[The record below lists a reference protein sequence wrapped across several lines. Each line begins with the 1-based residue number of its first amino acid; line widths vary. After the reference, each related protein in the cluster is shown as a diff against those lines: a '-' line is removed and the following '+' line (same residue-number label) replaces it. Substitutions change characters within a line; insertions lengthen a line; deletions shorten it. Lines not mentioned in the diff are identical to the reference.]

1 MIVVKHTSKL
11 FKLFM
16 YRRLWPWAIKSS
28 WKSLCLAGKRWNTR
42 WYETLLITVSPSATW
57 RTSIHW
63 ASTQVGTNLWP
74 FSNHERLFLIIFV
87 KIFLFVLLHF
97 IKICMSL
104 SLILHIFEHTS
115 PVFWGVF
122 YFIFF
127 IKASA
132 EGSLCSDTQIIM
144 CRSIKNC
151 TQRYLLVLHWE
162 PAQ

>member
-87 KIFLFVLLHF
+87 KKIF
-97 IKICMSL
+97 ICFSL
-104 SLILHIFEHTS
+104 NLHIFEHTS
-115 PVFWGVF
+115 PVFWGC
-122 YFIFF
+122 FF
-127 IKASA
+127 FFFNFMKFKASA